1 MLIVRRVADWLRGCG
16 IRLGLSAV
24 AVAGAG
30 CGGTEGGV
38 AAFIDAVG
46 ADSDADYDPMMS
58 AADGVEVADLIVVGR
73 IVGVTEGRQV
83 DESANSGPIVAR
95 FAIFQVEVEKVV
107 HGTRLDGDSGLLNV
121 NIYVDLLTPWDSI
134 AGSVPDARAL
144 FVMSDLLD
152 WNPRGRLEGF
162 PAVTYF
168 ANPDGL
174 WFETEGGPPA
184 GVYAEIADVERRW
197 GEAIPTLDDFI
208 AKLEVAAAAE

>member
-1 MLIVRRVADWLRGCG
+1 MPHQQPPHYISDEQALSRLCDQLESCT
-16 IRLGLSAV
+16 RLGIDTEFIGEDSFVPRLELIQLS
-24 AVAGAG
+24 
-30 CGGTEGGV
+30 T
-38 AAFIDAVG
+38 
-46 ADSDADYDPMMS
+46 AD
-58 AADGVEVADLIVVGR
+58 
-73 IVGVTEGRQV
+73 
-83 DESANSGPIVAR
+83 
-95 FAIFQVEVEKVV
+95 FQVVLDFPLLQETRTLPRLWEIICSMKVEKVV

-121 NIYVDLLTPWDSI
+121 NIYVDLLTPWDNI
-134 AGSVPDARAL
+134 AASVPEARAL

-208 AKLEVAAAAE
+208 AKLEVAAAEE